1 MNVLIIGSGGREHAL
16 GWAVK
21 QSGEC
26 DKLYFAPGNAGTC
39 ALGENVAIP
48 VTDKSALAD
57 FAERNVDFTI
67 IGPEAALEAGVSDE
81 FRKRG
86 LRVFGPSK
94 DAARLETSKAYAK
107 SFMKKYGIPTAD
119 YAEFNDY
126 KAAVAALDAAKFP
139 CWVKADGIAAG
150 KGAVYCADKAEAEA
164 VINNVMREGAF
175 GSAGDIIVL
184 EEHMEG
190 RELTLL
196 CLTDG
201 ETILPMESARDHK
214 RALDGDK
221 GLNTGGMGCVSP
233 VPGYTNG
240 SADFIADK
248 VLKGIKAEGLDYR
261 GVIYIELMLT
271 HDGPKVIEFNVRF
284 GDPEAQVLLPRL
296 ETDFLETALAAEA
309 RRLSGVKLKWKPG
322 AAVCVVAASGG
333 YPEKYKTGLP
343 MQIPPDGGG
352 PFIVHAGTKLINGT
366 PCTDGGRVLAVT
378 GCADNAEEARRKAYA
393 LIERVSFEGMH
404 YRKDIGI

>member
-1 MNVLIIGSGGREHAL
+1 MNVLIVGSGGREHAL
-16 GWAVK
+16 GWAVR
-21 QSGEC
+21 QSDKC
-26 DKLYFAPGNAGTC
+26 DKLYFAPGNAGTA
-39 ALGENVAIP
+39 ALGENVAIAAA
-48 VTDKSALAD
+48 DNAALAD
-57 FAERNVDFTI
+57 FAERNADFTI

-81 FRKRG
+81 LRKRG

-94 DAARLETSKAYAK
+94 DAARLETSKSYAK
-107 SFMKKYGIPTAD
+107 AFMKRYGIPTAD

-126 KAAVAALDAAKFP
+126 ETAVAALAEAKYP

-164 VINNVMREGAF
+164 TVNSAMRDGAF
-175 GSAGDIIVL
+175 GSAGNTVVL
-184 EEHMEG
+184 EDHMEG

-214 RALDGDK
+214 RALDGDR
-221 GLNTGGMGCVSP
+221 GLNTGGMGCISP
-233 VPGYTNG
+233 VPGYVNG

-248 VLKGIKAEGLDYR
+248 VLQGIKAERLDYR

-271 HDGPKVIEFNVRF
+271 PDGPRVIEFNSRF

-296 ETDFLETALAAEA
+296 ESDFLEAAVAAEA
-309 RRLSGVKLKWKPG
+309 RKLRGYELKWKPG

-343 MQIPPDGGG
+343 MQIPPDGDDTII
-352 PFIVHAGTKLINGT
+352 FHAGTKRIDGAV
-366 PCTDGGRVLAVT
+366 CTDGGRVLAVT
-378 GCADNAEEARRKAYA
+378 GCAGDAEEARRKAYA
-393 LIERVSFEGMH
+393 MMERVSFDGMH